1 MKKIGIASDHAGYE
15 MKEFL
20 VGYLNAMGYEVLDF
34 GAHSPESVDYADFAH
49 PLAEAIENGELERGV
64 ALCGSGEG
72 MTMTLNKHQG
82 IRAGLCWDTEIASL
96 IRRHNDANIIVFP
109 ARFITND
116 EAVKMLDAYFAAEFE
131 GGRHIARIANGDV
144 RSALGAV
151 ELAVQDMLYDPQTA
165 GGLLIACDPAD
176 ADALFAALKDAVP
189 SAQRVGTVQP
199 YAGSARIYL
208 K

>member
-109 ARFITND
+109 ARFITTD

-131 GGRHIARIANGDV
+131 GGRHIARIAKMPV
-144 RSALGAV
+144 
-151 ELAVQDMLYDPQTA
+151 A
-165 GGLLIACDPAD
+165 GC
-176 ADALFAALKDAVP
+176 K
-189 SAQRVGTVQP
+189 
-199 YAGSARIYL
+199 
-208 K
+208 

>member
-131 GGRHIARIANGDV
+131 GGRHIARIAKMPV
-144 RSALGAV
+144 
-151 ELAVQDMLYDPQTA
+151 
-165 GGLLIACDPAD
+165 
-176 ADALFAALKDAVP
+176 
-189 SAQRVGTVQP
+189 
-199 YAGSARIYL
+199 AGSEEPETAEAGPLQHVADGIADTLNEGRETDGT
-208 K
+208 KPTGPKRMGPKRTEP

>member
-20 VGYLNAMGYEVLDF
+20 VGYLNSMGYEVLDF

-82 IRAGLCWDTEIASL
+82 IRAGLVWDKQIAHL
-96 IRRHNDANIIVFP
+96 IRQHNNANVIVLP

-116 EAVKMLDAYFAAEFE
+116 QAVEFVEEFLATDFE
-131 GGRHIARIANGDV
+131 GGRHQRRIEKIPV
-144 RSALGAV
+144 K
-151 ELAVQDMLYDPQTA
+151 
-165 GGLLIACDPAD
+165 AC
-176 ADALFAALKDAVP
+176 
-189 SAQRVGTVQP
+189 SRQ
-199 YAGSARIYL
+199 
-208 K
+208 